1 LLDKHPMNFDN
12 GYIIEKAK
20 KIYEEGVKIQE
31 KRKTIVVP
39 FHEQDFLK
47 NKEELLFKPA
57 INEV

>member
-1 LLDKHPMNFDN
+1 MNFDN